1 MSYTLNTELSMLRSN
16 LSDKERELHEINEKF
31 VQEKNCLLD
40 LLNSLRSEL
49 NSKDEILNQELTVL
63 RSSLSDKQKEFDELN
78 EKLIKEKE
86 LRQNE
91 NQEVRNKVAEL
102 EESLTS
108 KQTICEELSQ
118 LRDTLNTELSML
130 KSSTNDTERELRE
143 LNDGLSNEK
152 QAIILE
158 AESLRCQ
165 LNNREETLG
174 QEISLL
180 RASLS
185 EKEREIQEACENWT
199 KEREFMQAEHQK
211 IKTNMTKLETEA
223 SRTLKDRN
231 DQLAKMN
238 EELLKLKQEVKTLKT
253 DDNIKQF
260 EIDDLRGK
268 FSLTESDL
276 RQTINELNDKCA
288 LSEQLLNTYK
298 HDIQLLDKEK
308 SELRTQLI
316 ETTNDFER
324 FRQNSQLEFETKLKE
339 LNMKAVSYKKQYEDS
354 LNNLEQLERKFANK
368 ERDSSKY
375 ESMISEYEH
384 KVRNSGKKIKFF

>member
-1 MSYTLNTELSMLRSN
+1 MLRSN